1 MTTHDVFLDRIEKN
15 GIVVVTNYAGE
26 VPVGTIFTQLAKVR
40 HEFTSGSSNATELWS
55 KPIKLRLLDVIIYR
69 KSVSSIPKGWS
80 AGLILEGEEHE
91 ELSHALIGK
100 SKNEFVHLR
109 SKNAA

>member
-1 MTTHDVFLDRIEKN
+1 MAIYDVFLDRIEKN
-15 GIVVVTNYAGE
+15 GIVVATNYAGE
-26 VPVGTIFTQLAKVR
+26 VPVGTVFTQIAKVR
-40 HEFTSGSSNATELWS
+40 LEGTPGSSNATELWS

-69 KSVSSIPKGWS
+69 NSVSSIPKGWS
-80 AGLILEGEEHE
+80 AGLVLEGEEYE

-109 SKNAA
+109 STNSA